1 MPTRPRALLEGHGY
15 RPVRHFLRM
24 QIDMAEP
31 PAAPDWPAGVT
42 ASAFR
47 PDEDAADVHACVHE
61 ALAEE
66 WSFRAETL
74 GDWSR
79 RKLEDDPRFDPS
91 LWVVARE
98 GGEVCAVALCTAG
111 QFDMGFVNS
120 LAVRPRWR
128 RRGLGLALLRH
139 AFGVFWE
146 RGEHRVGLGVDTA
159 NPTAAVRL
167 YERAGMRSVWQA
179 TSARRSC
186 GAGKRGPPPAAGMQ
200 PALLLCRRS
209 PPPRRITATA
219 NVAPRFGWF
228 GLSDGRRELVEAE
241 RLGEL
246 GLGPCT
252 DRLGDD
258 LAVLDE
264 DDRRDRR
271 HSEPG
276 GDAWLGVDVELA
288 DLDAAGVVARE
299 LVDDRAHHAAGTAPG
314 GPHVEQD
321 GHVGLGDLGL
331 EVRGRDLD

>member
-1 MPTRPRALLEGHGY
+1 VTPAVRPPRREDFPAIVALGEAFDRALVGSGDWSEEDVAHDWRALADPERDAWLIEDDGAVVGYATFQDDGEGTFEADGYVHPDRFGQGIGAAIVGLVEARAAEQLESVALPRVVLQNAVLHADAAARALLEGHGY

-24 QIDMAEP
+24 QIDMAEA

-42 ASAFR
+42 VSAFR

-61 ALAEE
+61 AFAEE

-98 GGEVCAVALCTAG
+98 GGEVCGVALCTAG

-128 RRGLGLALLRH
+128 RHGLGLALLRQ

-179 TSARRSC
+179 DVYEKVLRS
-186 GAGKRGPPPAAGMQ
+186 G
-200 PALLLCRRS
+200 
-209 PPPRRITATA
+209 
-219 NVAPRFGWF
+219 
-228 GLSDGRRELVEAE
+228 
-241 RLGEL
+241 
-246 GLGPCT
+246 
-252 DRLGDD
+252 
-258 LAVLDE
+258 
-264 DDRRDRR
+264 
-271 HSEPG
+271 
-276 GDAWLGVDVELA
+276 
-288 DLDAAGVVARE
+288 
-299 LVDDRAHHAAGTAPG
+299 
-314 GPHVEQD
+314 
-321 GHVGLGDLGL
+321 
-331 EVRGRDLD
+331 